1 MSTIIEAKNKYGQYI
16 VLKEETGFLGGI
28 SYVMYVDGRVH
39 SQSTDKHFM
48 LNQFYKY

>member
-39 SQSTDKHFM
+39 SQSKDKQFM